1 MLGISSPAHPESSPA
16 NAIVKDLRQPA
27 VRSGTIEGSL
37 TKGCEDVSESAE
49 SETIPVSEAVAGEY
63 QVVAR
68 RYRPRTLDDL
78 VGQDHVV
85 SALRKA
91 IKLNR
96 VTHAY
101 LFTGTRGVGKT
112 SMARIFAKC
121 LNCVHG
127 PTDKPCDVCDICR
140 AISVG
145 QDVDVIEIDGA
156 SNTGVDDVR
165 ALRENVG
172 LRPSRARYKI
182 YYIDEVHMLSTGAF
196 NALLK
201 TLEEPPEHVKFL
213 FATTESHKIPITV
226 LSRCQRFDFAGI
238 RPELIVETLSAI
250 CVKEGL
256 EVEPEALWTIARRSG
271 GSMRDAQSLLERLL
285 VHGDG
290 RLTDERA
297 REVLGLASDDRMI
310 DLLESLADHDLAA
323 TFAKVQAACDVGV
336 QPGEILGG
344 ALELLR
350 DAMVLAAGGEGPL
363 LAVGARQKPRLES
376 LAKRWGLDSILA
388 SLQILAETKA
398 RTKGNPQGRL
408 IAELGLARVAR
419 LENLTDLGEIIARF
433 KSGGAVSP
441 ERRASAPSASAQTS
455 ETVSTRRIA
464 AAPGPVISSEKVE
477 VIRPEPVRPAVARR
491 IEQAPAA
498 PPVTSHETVSISLE
512 DVRLRWKDFIA
523 KLGPRLGITISNYPP
538 RSFAAGGALVCEV
551 SPAYK
556 EKLDSFLLPE
566 NARKIAEAANAIWG
580 VPINLN
586 VVVNPNAETVVQS
599 GVAKE
604 SRWESLESEPMIKT
618 LVDLFQAKRFWMDGD
633 TN

>member
-1 MLGISSPAHPESSPA
+1 MS
-16 NAIVKDLRQPA
+16 D
-27 VRSGTIEGSL
+27 
-37 TKGCEDVSESAE
+37 SAA
-49 SETIPVSEAVAGEY
+49 SETTPVSEAVAGEY

-127 PTDKPCDVCDICR
+127 PTDKPCDQCDICK

-238 RPELIVETLSAI
+238 RPELIVETLASI
-250 CVKEGL
+250 CGKEGL
-256 EVEPEALWTIARRSG
+256 EVESEALWTIARRAG

-285 VHGDG
+285 VHAEG
-290 RLTDERA
+290 RLTDDRA

-310 DLLESLADHDLAA
+310 DLLESLAAHDLAG

-344 ALELLR
+344 TLELLR
-350 DAMVLAAGGEGPL
+350 DAMVLAAGGEGPM
-363 LAVGARQKPRLES
+363 LAVGARQKSRLDT
-376 LAKRWGLDSILA
+376 LAKSWGLDSILA
-388 SLQILAETKA
+388 ALQILAEAKA

-419 LENLTDLGEIIARF
+419 LVDLVDLGDVIARL
-433 KSGGAVSP
+433 KSGGAVVP
-441 ERRASAPSASAQTS
+441 ERKSHGPVNGATS
-455 ETVSTRRIA
+455 SESVATRRIA
-464 AAPGPVISSEKVE
+464 PSPAPSPIAEKIAE
-477 VIRPEPVRPAVARR
+477 IRPEPVRPAAPKRVEPEPPARVA
-491 IEQAPAA
+491 EVSAA
-498 PPVTSHETVSISLE
+498 TETLSLE
-512 DVRLRWKDFIA
+512 EYRLRWKEFVT
-523 KLGPRLGITISNYPP
+523 KLGTRLGIVIANYPP
-538 RSFAAGGALVCEV
+538 RSISPNGALVCEV
-551 SPAYK
+551 SPAFK
-556 EKLDSFLLPE
+556 EKLDTFRAPE
-566 NARKIAEAANAIWG
+566 NLRKIADAAKMIWG
-580 VPINLN
+580 RPVSLEVVIN
-586 VVVNPNAETVVQS
+586 PDAES
-599 GVAKE
+599 VAPSASVKE

-618 LVDLFQAKRFWMDGD
+618 LVDLFQAKRFWIDGD
-633 TN
+633 SN

>member
-1 MLGISSPAHPESSPA
+1 V
-16 NAIVKDLRQPA
+16 NAP
-27 VRSGTIEGSL
+27 
-37 TKGCEDVSESAE
+37 AE
-49 SETIPVSEAVAGEY
+49 SDTSTTRDLAGEY

-78 VGQDHVV
+78 VGQEHVV

-127 PTDKPCDVCDICR
+127 PTDKPCDECDICK

-201 TLEEPPEHVKFL
+201 TLEEPPEHVKFF

-238 RPELIVETLSAI
+238 RPELIVETLKKI
-250 CVKEGL
+250 CEKEGVG
-256 EVEPEALWTIARRSG
+256 VEPESLWTIARRAG

-285 VHGDG
+285 VHAEGQ
-290 RLTDERA
+290 LTDDRA
-297 REVLGLASDDRMI
+297 REVLGLASDDRML
-310 DLLESLADHDLAA
+310 DLLEAVAGRDLAA
-323 TFAKVQAACDVGV
+323 MFAQVQSACDVGV
-336 QPGEILGG
+336 QPGEIVGG

-350 DAMVLAAGGEGPL
+350 DAMVLAAGGDGPM
-363 LAVGARQKPRLES
+363 LAVGSRQKPRLQA
-376 LAKRWGLDSILA
+376 LADRWGLDSILA

-398 RTKGNPQGRL
+398 RSKGNPQGRL

-419 LENLTDLGEIIARF
+419 MDKLADLADIVARI
-433 KSGGAVSP
+433 KAGGT
-441 ERRASAPSASAQTS
+441 PSADRKSVGSANGTPAGS
-455 ETVSTRRIA
+455 VATNRIA
-464 AAPGPVISSEKVE
+464 PAATVQPVPAERVAE
-477 VIRPEPVRPAVARR
+477 IRPEPIRPAAAKRAV
-491 IEQAPAA
+491 ENVPAKK
-498 PPVTSHETVSISLE
+498 HEDSPAVVSSELE
-512 DVRLRWKDFIA
+512 DIRNRWKDFVG
-523 KLGPRLGITISNYPP
+523 KLGTRMGFVISRYPP
-538 RSFAAGGALVCEV
+538 VEIRSDGEMICEV
-551 SPAYK
+551 SSAFE
-556 EKLDSFLLPE
+556 EKLEMFQESE
-566 NARKIAEAANAIWG
+566 NRKKIADASTAIWG
-580 VPINLN
+580 RPLRLTVR
-586 VVVNPNAETVVQS
+586 VNPDVESASQTAS
-599 GVAKE
+599 AKDSKWSE
-604 SRWESLESEPMIKT
+604 LEKEPMIRT
-618 LVDLFQAKRFWMDGD
+618 LVDLFQAKRFWIEDKA
-633 TN
+633 N

>member
-1 MLGISSPAHPESSPA
+1 MSDSA
-16 NAIVKDLRQPA
+16 
-27 VRSGTIEGSL
+27 GT
-37 TKGCEDVSESAE
+37 
-49 SETIPVSEAVAGEY
+49 ETTPVSEAAAAEY

-127 PTDKPCDVCDICR
+127 PTDKPCDDCDICR

-238 RPELIVETLSAI
+238 RPELIVDTLSKI
-250 CVKEGL
+250 CEKEQVD
-256 EVEPEALWTIARRSG
+256 VEPDALWTIARRAG

-285 VHGDG
+285 VHGEG
-290 RLTDERA
+290 RLTDDRA

-310 DLLESLADHDLAA
+310 DLLESLANHDLAG
-323 TFAKVQAACDVGV
+323 TFEKVQAACDVGV
-336 QPGEILGG
+336 QPGEILSG

-350 DAMVLAAGGEGPL
+350 DAMVLAAGGDGPM
-363 LAVGARQKPRLES
+363 LAVGSRQKPRLEE
-376 LAKRWGLDSILA
+376 LAKAWGLDTILA
-388 SLQILAETKA
+388 ALQILSEAKA

-408 IAELGLARVAR
+408 VAELGLARVAR
-419 LENLTDLGEIIARF
+419 LDKLVDLGEVIARLR
-433 KSGGAVSP
+433 SGRPVVSELKP
-441 ERRASAPSASAQTS
+441 SAPGNAAQSAGTS
-455 ETVSTRRIA
+455 STRRIA
-464 AAPGPVISSEKVE
+464 AAPMSAVVEKVAE
-477 VIRPEPVRPAVARR
+477 IRPEPVRAVTPKR
-491 IEQAPAA
+491 IEPEEPLPAEVPQPA
-498 PPVTSHETVSISLE
+498 EIPQSLDE
-512 DVRLRWKDFIA
+512 IRLRWKDFVA
-523 KLGPRLGITISNYPP
+523 KLGARLGVVVANYPP
-538 RSFAAGGALVCEV
+538 RSIGTDGSLICEV
-551 SPAYK
+551 SPAYR
-556 EKLDSFLLPE
+556 EKIETFETQESV
-566 NARKIAEAANAIWG
+566 RKVADAAQAIWG
-580 VPINLN
+580 RPLRVKLI
-586 VVVNPNAETVVQS
+586 VNDDAEAIAQTGS
-599 GVAKE
+599 AKE
-604 SRWESLESEPMIKT
+604 TRWESLEAEPMIKT
-618 LVDLFQAKRFWMDGD
+618 LVDLFQAKRFWIDGES
-633 TN
+633 N

>member
-1 MLGISSPAHPESSPA
+1 MSDSAASETTP
-16 NAIVKDLRQPA
+16 
-27 VRSGTIEGSL
+27 
-37 TKGCEDVSESAE
+37 VSES
-49 SETIPVSEAVAGEY
+49 VAGEY

-127 PTDKPCDVCDICR
+127 PTDKPCDQCDICR

-238 RPELIVETLSAI
+238 RPELIVETLLSI
-250 CVKEGL
+250 CGKEGVQ
-256 EVEPEALWTIARRSG
+256 VEPEALWTIARRAG

-285 VHGDG
+285 VHAEG
-290 RLTDERA
+290 RLTDDRA

-310 DLLESLADHDLAA
+310 DLLESLASHDLAG

-336 QPGEILGG
+336 QPGEILSGT
-344 ALELLR
+344 LELLR
-350 DAMVLAAGGEGPL
+350 DAMVLAAGGDGPM
-363 LAVGARQKPRLES
+363 LAVGSRQKSRLET
-376 LAKRWGLDSILA
+376 LAKSWGLDSILA
-388 SLQILAETKA
+388 ALQILAEAKA

-419 LENLTDLGEIIARF
+419 LVDLVDLGDVIARI
-433 KSGGAVSP
+433 KSGGSVVPDRKSQGPVNVST
-441 ERRASAPSASAQTS
+441 ASESVA
-455 ETVSTRRIA
+455 TRRIA
-464 AAPGPVISSEKVE
+464 ASPPAPPVVEKVVE
-477 VIRPEPVRPAVARR
+477 IRAEPVRPAAAKR
-491 IEQAPAA
+491 IEPEPVSRHAEVPAS
-498 PPVTSHETVSISLE
+498 TETTSLE
-512 DVRLRWKDFIA
+512 EYRLRWKDFVT
-523 KLGPRLGITISNYPP
+523 KLGPRLGIVIANYPP
-538 RSFAAGGALVCEV
+538 RAVSPGGAIVCEV

-556 EKLDSFLLPE
+556 EKLDSFRAPE
-566 NARKIAEAANAIWG
+566 NLRKIADAAKAIWG
-580 VPINLN
+580 RPVSLEVI
-586 VVVNPNAETVVQS
+586 VNPDAESVSQIAS
-599 GVAKE
+599 AKE
-604 SRWESLESEPMIKT
+604 SRWESLEAEPMIKT
-618 LVDLFQAKRFWMDGD
+618 LVDLFQAKRFWIDGD
-633 TN
+633 SN

>member
-1 MLGISSPAHPESSPA
+1 MS
-16 NAIVKDLRQPA
+16 D
-27 VRSGTIEGSL
+27 
-37 TKGCEDVSESAE
+37 SAA
-49 SETIPVSEAVAGEY
+49 SETTPVSEAAASEY

-127 PTDKPCDVCDICR
+127 PTDKPCDKCDICK

-238 RPELIVETLSAI
+238 RPELIVETLSSI
-250 CVKEGL
+250 CTKEGL
-256 EVEPEALWTIARRSG
+256 EVEPEALWTIARRAG

-285 VHGDG
+285 VHAEG
-290 RLTDERA
+290 RLTDDRA

-310 DLLESLADHDLAA
+310 DLIESLAAHDLSG
-323 TFAKVQAACDVGV
+323 TFAKVQAACDIGV

-344 ALELLR
+344 TLELLR
-350 DAMVLAAGGEGPL
+350 DAMVLAAGGDGPM
-363 LAVGARQKPRLES
+363 LAVGARQKSRLET
-376 LAKRWGLDSILA
+376 LAKSWGLDSILA
-388 SLQILAETKA
+388 ALQILAEAKA

-419 LENLTDLGEIIARF
+419 LVDLVDLGDVIARI
-433 KSGGAVSP
+433 KSGGAIATDRKNAGIANGVPATESV
-441 ERRASAPSASAQTS
+441 A
-455 ETVSTRRIA
+455 TRRIA
-464 AAPGPVISSEKVE
+464 PSPAAPPIAEKVVE
-477 VIRPEPVRPAVARR
+477 IRPEPVRPATPKRFEPEPPTRVA
-491 IEQAPAA
+491 EVPA
-498 PPVTSHETVSISLE
+498 VTETIGLE
-512 DVRLRWKDFIA
+512 EYRLRWKDFVT
-523 KLGPRLGITISNYPP
+523 KLGPRLGIVIANYPP
-538 RSFAAGGALVCEV
+538 RSMSPNGVLVCEV
-551 SPAYK
+551 SPAFK
-556 EKLDSFLLPE
+556 EKLDSFRAAE
-566 NARKIAEAANAIWG
+566 NVKKISDAAKAIWG
-580 VPINLN
+580 RPVNLEVVIN
-586 VVVNPNAETVVQS
+586 PDAES
-599 GVAKE
+599 VAPSASVKE
-604 SRWESLESEPMIKT
+604 ARWESLESEPMIKT
-618 LVDLFQAKRFWMDGD
+618 LVDLFQAKRFWIDGD
-633 TN
+633 SN